1 MSKTLTLS
9 GLRRLIQLALS
20 DHAIETADLESRLI
34 IEEASGLSRSDQ
46 ILAAGK
52 VIAPELES
60 KALLMLN
67 RRLDGE
73 PLDHIFGY
81 REFYGLRFEINRHV
95 LSPRPET
102 EMLVDF
108 ILTQTAQDQAF
119 RFLDLG
125 TGSGAV
131 AISMLANRPKAKAI
145 ATDISAEALA
155 IAQQN
160 ADIHNVSHRLS
171 LIRGDWAEALSG
183 HFDFI
188 VSNPPYIDSNS
199 MMELSRE
206 VRDYDPVIAL
216 HGGDDGLEAYRII
229 LGQSKS
235 LLNRAGKI
243 AVEIGY
249 DQGESVFELFKDQG
263 YHNVTL
269 QKDLAGQPR
278 MITADATD

>member
-20 DHAIETADLESRLI
+20 DHAIEGADLESRLI

-46 ILAAGK
+46 ILAAGTE
-52 VIAPELES
+52 IAPELET

-81 REFYGLRFEINRHV
+81 REFYGLRFEINRYV

-108 ILTQTAQDQAF
+108 ILTQTARDQAF

-131 AISMLANRPKAKAI
+131 AISVLANRPKAKAI
-145 ATDISAEALA
+145 ATDISAEALSMA
-155 IAQQN
+155 HQN
-160 ADIHNVSHRLS
+160 ADIHNVSDRLS
-171 LIRGDWAEALSG
+171 FIQGHWAEALSDR
-183 HFDFI
+183 FDFI
-188 VSNPPYIDSNS
+188 VSNPPYIDSHS
-199 MMELSRE
+199 MKGLSRE
-206 VRDYDPVIAL
+206 VRDYDPAIAL

-229 LGQSKS
+229 VGQAKS
-235 LLNRAGKI
+235 LLNRTGKI

-249 DQGESVFELFKDQG
+249 DQGESVFELFEDQR
-263 YHNVTL
+263 YNNVTL